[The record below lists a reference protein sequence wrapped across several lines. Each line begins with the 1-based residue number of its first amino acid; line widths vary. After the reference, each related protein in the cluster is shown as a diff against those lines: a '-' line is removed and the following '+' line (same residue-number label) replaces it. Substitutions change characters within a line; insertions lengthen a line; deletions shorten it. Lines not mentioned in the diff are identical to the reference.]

1 VGIFS
6 KFAKAYRVYD
16 SNAYRE
22 AVSSVEKVASA
33 SLSSLSS
40 KSEEEKAE
48 ILERVTKLGEKL
60 NDAVSL
66 ETPLVTALTLL
77 IAIRAHYLSLQ
88 EQADYFRAE
97 R

>member
-33 SLSSLSS
+33 SLSSLFT

-60 NDAVSL
+60 NDAVSP
-66 ETPLVTALTLL
+66 ETPLVRPDSLNSNSRALSRPPRT
-77 IAIRAHYLSLQ
+77 S
-88 EQADYFRAE
+88 
-97 R
+97 

>member
-22 AVSSVEKVASA
+22 TVSSVEKVASV
-33 SLSSLSS
+33 SLSSLYS

-48 ILERVTKLGEKL
+48 ILGRVTKLGEKL
-60 NDAVSL
+60 SDAVSQ
-66 ETPLVTALTLL
+66 EMPLVIALALL
-77 IAIRAHYLSLQ
+77 IAIRTHHLAIQ
-88 EQADYFRAE
+88 ERN
-97 R
+97 